1 MQEKTGLHIG
11 KIICQKMK
19 EEGRTK
25 RWLAEKINCEYSSF
39 CKMLKRQFLDTELL
53 LRISVAL
60 QYDFFAHLSKC
71 FAENKNGKNTP

>member
-19 EEGRTK
+19 EEGRSK
-25 RWLAEKINCEYSSF
+25 RWLAEKINYEYSSL

-60 QYDFFAHLSKC
+60 QYDFFAHLSKYM
-71 FAENKNGKNTP
+71 AENR